1 MTLIKICGVT
11 QPEDA
16 SLAAKEGADFVGIIL
31 STGFPRSVD
40 IEQAKEIVAAVKQH
54 FAEPVGLFTKET
66 SMQMEDIIESLSLKV
81 VQLHTPFAL
90 KEGESLTCR
99 RLLVNAF
106 QYPSFKAG
114 DYYLYDK
121 YSGQKE
127 GRAWFLAGGLNP
139 QNVLTAIHEQQPAGV
154 DVSSG
159 VESLKVGVK
168 DKDLLRFFIRA
179 VKYGEG

>member
-16 SLAAKEGADFVGIIL
+16 SMAAKEGADFIGIIL
-31 STGFPRSVD
+31 SGGFPRSVD
-40 IEQAKEIVAAVKQH
+40 IEQAKEIVAAARQH

-66 SMQMEDIIESLSLKV
+66 RMQMEEIMQTLSLKI
-81 VQLHTPFAL
+81 VQLHTPFSL
-90 KEGESLTCR
+90 KEGESLACR
-99 RLLVNAF
+99 RLLVNTF
-106 QYPSFKAG
+106 QYPSYKAG

-127 GRAWFLAGGLNP
+127 SRAWFLAGGLTP
-139 QNVLTAIHEQQPAGV
+139 QNVLSAVHEHQPAGV

-159 VESLKVGVK
+159 VESFKVGLK
-168 DKDLLRFFIRA
+168 DQSLLRSFIRA